1 MTAQTIVESLRKGDI
16 NEAIEQIKTE
26 LKEKSVESIDEARV
40 EILEKFGFVVEK
52 KCMKEEEEEDDS
64 EEDKDDEE
72 KEEMTEE
79 KDEEEES
86 DDSDDEEEKE
96 DK

>member
-40 EILEKFGFVVEK
+40 EILEGFGFVVEK
-52 KCMKEEEEEDDS
+52 KCMKEEDDS

-79 KDEEEES
+79 KDEEEEE
-86 DDSDDEEEKE
+86 SDDEEEKE